1 MPEEIKVCVFTTCNL
16 LLCFEQAPNIAG
28 MRKREVQE
36 EKEMERYEEEHFV
49 RLQRKKKKETGRGV
63 NDAIRELTD
72 FGDIHTLTEDNL
84 DKVGITCMKKITWCF
99 AYLQS
104 LPRKRENFPSYEE
117 NSRRKVI
124 Q

>member
-1 MPEEIKVCVFTTCNL
+1 M
-16 LLCFEQAPNIAG
+16 
-28 MRKREVQE
+28 QE

-84 DKVGITCMKKITWCF
+84 DKVGITSMTVTQCF
-99 AYLQS
+99 GYLQS
-104 LPRKRENFPSYEE
+104 LPRKREKYLSYEE

-124 Q
+124 H